1 MSVVSD
7 LMHRNLLEVFGERDA
22 ARRAG
27 AAARTYA
34 EGVVFHDPDG
44 SATGRDA
51 VVAKA
56 GELLAGAPGFVF
68 AARGPVRESGGSL
81 GLLAWQ
87 FGPAG
92 GPPVATGTDIALIG
106 DGLIHTLHT
115 LLDT

>member
-1 MSVVSD
+1 MIGE
-7 LMHRNLLEVFGERDA
+7 LMRRNLLEVFGERDPG
-22 ARRAG
+22 RRAE

-34 EGVVFHDPDG
+34 EDVVFHDPEG
-44 SATGRDA
+44 PVTGRAA

-56 GELLAGAPGFVF
+56 GALLDGAPGFVF
-68 AARGPVRESGGSL
+68 AARGAVRESGGSL

-92 GPPVATGTDIALIG
+92 GPPVATGTDVALIR

-115 LLDT
+115 LLDG